1 VQPLFAAFAPAAP
14 LCRTEA
20 NRRRTMTMTAISSTA
35 GQPASRNLPTGLFR
49 ALGSLVN
56 GIVTYFAHREAI
68 KTLSE
73 LDDRALRDIGIE
85 RSRIESAVHCGV
97 DPEFGRIR

>member
-1 VQPLFAAFAPAAP
+1 
-14 LCRTEA
+14 
-20 NRRRTMTMTAISSTA
+20 MTMISPTAVQSAQQS
-35 GQPASRNLPTGLFR
+35 LPVGFFR
-49 ALGSLVN
+49 LLGSWVN
-56 GIVTYFAHREAI
+56 GVVTYLAHREAI

-85 RSRIESAVHCGV
+85 RSRIESAVRGAI

>member
-1 VQPLFAAFAPAAP
+1 
-14 LCRTEA
+14 
-20 NRRRTMTMTAISSTA
+20 MTTISQTA
-35 GQPASRNLPTGLFR
+35 GRPASRNESVGFFR
-49 ALGSLVN
+49 VLGSWVN

-73 LDDRALRDIGIE
+73 LDDRALHDIGIE
-85 RSRIESAVHCGV
+85 RSRIESAVRGVV

>member
-1 VQPLFAAFAPAAP
+1 
-14 LCRTEA
+14 
-20 NRRRTMTMTAISSTA
+20 MTMISQTA
-35 GQPASRNLPTGLFR
+35 GQPASHHESGGLFR
-49 ALGSLVN
+49 VLGSWVN
-56 GIVTYFAHREAI
+56 VIVTYFAHRQAI

>member
-1 VQPLFAAFAPAAP
+1 MPHGSQPEKNDDDDHHFLDSRPACFPIPAD
-14 LCRTEA
+14 RT
-20 NRRRTMTMTAISSTA
+20 
-35 GQPASRNLPTGLFR
+35 FR
-49 ALGSLVN
+49 VLGSWVN

-85 RSRIESAVHCGV
+85 RSRIESAVHGGV
-97 DPEFGRIR
+97 DPQFGRIR